1 MARESSIEAHHIA
14 AQRPLAEQLAFALT
28 LRRSPHALPDREVV
42 PSIAVRAAGPPS
54 SDMIA
59 TRIRVAPH
67 LAITTRGATT
77 ALAPHSDR
85 VARALRVEVILVAA
99 ARVVTARVVAIEV
112 ETPWVDK
119 ILSLVGQRI
128 KLFRDEKVNG
138 SIVGYCRYGW

>member
-1 MARESSIEAHHIA
+1 M
-14 AQRPLAEQLAFALT
+14 
-28 LRRSPHALPDREVV
+28 
-42 PSIAVRAAGPPS
+42 
-54 SDMIA
+54 
-59 TRIRVAPH
+59 
-67 LAITTRGATT
+67 
-77 ALAPHSDR
+77 
-85 VARALRVEVILVAA
+85 AA

>member
-1 MARESSIEAHHIA
+1 MARESSIEALRIA

-28 LRRSPHALPDREVV
+28 LQRSPHALPDREVV
-42 PSIAVRAAGPPS
+42 PSIAVRAVDPPS

-99 ARVVTARVVAIEV
+99 ARVVAIEV

-119 ILSLVGQRI
+119 ILSLVGWRI

>member
-1 MARESSIEAHHIA
+1 MARESSIEARHIA

-28 LRRSPHALPDREVV
+28 LQRSPHALPDREVV
-42 PSIAVRAAGPPS
+42 PSIAVRAVDPPS

-67 LAITTRGATT
+67 LAVTTRGATT

-85 VARALRVEVILVAA
+85 VARALRVEVIRVAA
-99 ARVVTARVVAIEV
+99 ARVVAIEV

-119 ILSLVGQRI
+119 ILSLVGQQI